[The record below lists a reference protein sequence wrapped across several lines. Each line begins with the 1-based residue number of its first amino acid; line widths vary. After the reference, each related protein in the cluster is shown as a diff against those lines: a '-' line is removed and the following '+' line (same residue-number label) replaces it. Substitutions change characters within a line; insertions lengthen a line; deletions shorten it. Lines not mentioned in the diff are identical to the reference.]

1 MTEDK
6 SWVELLISATEGR
19 PCRPGCNDLQNNTER
34 DRKETKGGSAA
45 PEIRTF
51 DTGATRSNEPD
62 RIDWIKLF
70 SFPVLFRYAEY
81 MNKHSVQPDGSIR
94 PMDNWK
100 KGIPKGELLESLFRH
115 VLDLVALHE
124 GVKGMRENT
133 VEDSC
138 CAIMFNIM
146 GYLDWH
152 LRESRG
158 RAEGEETIERR

>member
-19 PCRPGCNDLQNNTER
+19 PCRPRCAT
-34 DRKETKGGSAA
+34 

-81 MNKHSVQPDGSIR
+81 MSKHRVQADGSIR
-94 PMDNWK
+94 DMDNWK

-124 GVKGMRENT
+124 GVKGMRDST

-158 RAEGEETIERR
+158 GGVGNGKQQGDNRETIGRS